1 MEEKEISFID
11 QNISSLLVVPLHPS
25 VTSLT
30 LHCNNIPRIEGLNSA
45 WLLRHLDLSSNC
57 ISKIEG
63 LSTLTSLRTLNLSCN
78 TIKKVEGLNGLVRL
92 TRLDLSFNQINDL
105 TGLLHLHGPG
115 SKLKYLS
122 LYSNHLGSIDHLLQ
136 CLLGLRALGEVLLS
150 RDGKDN
156 PLCRAPGYREIVMRS
171 LPQVSF
177 LDGLDRL
184 GNPSH
189 SQADSLFD
197 IPGLENYVDLLC
209 SDASHSDV
217 DALLTTPGINKV
229 LASFQQS
236 VAPEAA
242 LPKEKHAQQVRFFDA
257 EQALNEE
264 RVKKLEQQVSRLILQ
279 ASARHN
285 SGPPREKVPKAK
297 KDTDRTSESECDSG
311 KENFGRTAI
320 PKYRKS
326 ASRRFD
332 SDQENPKQ
340 KISKSA
346 VRPRRCSSTTKGGTD
361 ASRPAGSVSLSAPS
375 NEKSKFNEEETYR
388 AIVEERDQ
396 ERERRWKAEQAVTK
410 LTEDLK
416 CLKTKV
422 SEEKDL
428 QSMAMHTTDRLKDV
442 LLKEQSGRCE
452 LQMRVEELQGR
463 CRSLTQKLQQAR
475 GAEEQQKQSILKLK
489 ENISA
494 GEAHRARQ
502 QAEEMKRHQE
512 LENKVSALK
521 RELHIQ
527 RASVCQHTDKVQQLQ
542 ELLANREQ
550 EHRKQL
556 EMRLQPG
563 GVEFLAAVAQEVASQ
578 VQKHS
583 RRESELKETAEESKK
598 AYAALEDEFRM
609 ALTIEASRFSE
620 VKKACD
626 KMTAQLSELRMTL
639 ADSQLTEKKSASMV
653 QDLTAIVKE
662 QKRRISDLIKEK
674 REAATE
680 RKRVQALE
688 AELDQDRRLGL
699 QLEMLK
705 KEKAGLSSQLTAQ
718 ESVIDGL
725 RAERKLWG
733 QELAQQGA
741 SLAQDRGRLESR
753 VEVLGA
759 ELEAQKK
766 QNDKSDD
773 SLRIKSKIIEDQ
785 TQTIRKLKETLQER
799 DELVRRLR
807 DEKAEAQKTFQQQL
821 EEETSQMSDL
831 IERVEHLSLRKEEL
845 KQQLVDKEEEMKHI
859 YRQEK
864 AQMLTQLESK
874 VKGMK
879 DNFHSKERSLVEERD
894 NATEAHR
901 AAMEKLHC
909 MDEALHLQLESV
921 RAAHQAEL
929 LQLANDKHRQ
939 IELANQKVYEVEEEM
954 RQLLL
959 ENENDKRTMEKVNR
973 LTSAGVGNPRLRSR
987 MRLFDQSDAA
997 QLHPCRPSRF
1007 SQETYGSQCLS

>member
-11 QNISSLLVVPLHPS
+11 QNISSLLVVPLHPC

-63 LSTLTSLRTLNLSCN
+63 LSALTSLRTLNLSCN
-78 TIKKVEGLNGLVRL
+78 TIKKVEGLDGLVRL

-105 TGLLHLHGPG
+105 TGLLRLHGPG

-122 LYSNHLGSIDHLLQ
+122 LHSNQLGSIDHLLQ
-136 CLLGLRALGEVLLS
+136 CLLGLRTLTEVLLS

-156 PLCRAPGYREIVMRS
+156 PLCRAPGYWEIVMQS

-197 IPGLENYVDLLC
+197 IPGVDNYVDLLC
-209 SDASHSDV
+209 SDASHSD
-217 DALLTTPGINKV
+217 DAFLTTPGINKV

-236 VAPEAA
+236 VAPEMV
-242 LPKEKHAQQVRFFDA
+242 LPKDKHAQQVRFFDA
-257 EQALNEE
+257 DRALNEE

-279 ASARHN
+279 AS
-285 SGPPREKVPKAK
+285 GPPREKVHKAK
-297 KDTDRTSESECDSG
+297 KDADRTSESECDSG

-320 PKYRKS
+320 PKHRKS
-326 ASRRFD
+326 ATRRFD

-340 KISKSA
+340 KSSKST

-361 ASRPAGSVSLSAPS
+361 ASRLAGSVLLSAPS
-375 NEKSKFNEEETYR
+375 DVKSKFNEEETYR

-410 LTEDLK
+410 LTEELK

-428 QSMAMHTTDRLKDV
+428 QSMAMHTTARLKDF

-452 LQMRVEELQGR
+452 LQTRVEELQGR
-463 CRSLTQKLQQAR
+463 CRSLIQKLQQAR

-512 LENKVSALK
+512 LENRVAALK

-527 RASVCQHTDKVQQLQ
+527 RASVCQHTEKVQQLQ
-542 ELLANREQ
+542 ELLANREN

-563 GVEFLAAVAQEVASQ
+563 GVEFLAAVAKEVSSQ
-578 VQKHS
+578 VQKHNQ
-583 RRESELKETAEESKK
+583 RESELKEKVEESKK
-598 AYAALEDEFRM
+598 AYSALEDEFRM

-620 VKKACD
+620 VRKACD
-626 KMTAQLSELRMTL
+626 QLTAQLLDIQMTL

-653 QDLTAIVKE
+653 QDLTAIVRE
-662 QKRRISDLIKEK
+662 QKSRISDLIKEK
-674 REAATE
+674 RAAVTE
-680 RKRVQALE
+680 HKKRVHALE

-699 QLEMLK
+699 QVEMLK

-741 SLAQDRGRLESR
+741 SLAQDRGRLEAR
-753 VEVLGA
+753 AEVLGA

-766 QNDKSDD
+766 QIEKSDD

-785 TQTIRKLKETLQER
+785 TQSICKLKESLQER

-807 DEKAEAQKTFQQQL
+807 DEKAQAQKSFQLQL
-821 EEETSQMSDL
+821 EEETSRISDL
-831 IERVEHLSLRKEEL
+831 TERVEHLSLRKEEL
-845 KQQLVDKEEEMKHI
+845 KQQLDDKEEEMKDLKHI
-859 YRQEK
+859 HRQDK
-864 AQMLTQLESK
+864 AQMLTQLESQ
-874 VKGMK
+874 VKRMK
-879 DNFHSKERSLVEERD
+879 ENFHSKERSLVEERD
-894 NATEAHR
+894 KATEAHR
-901 AAMEKLHC
+901 AAVEKLDC
-909 MDEALHLQLESV
+909 MDEALHLQLESAQ
-921 RAAHQAEL
+921 AAHQAEL
-929 LQLANDKHRQ
+929 LQLANDKHSQ

-959 ENENDKRTMEKVNR
+959 ENEKVKGNMEKMKR
-973 LTSAGVGNPRLRSR
+973 ITSVIKDFRW
-987 MRLFDQSDAA
+987 
-997 QLHPCRPSRF
+997 
-1007 SQETYGSQCLS
+1007 